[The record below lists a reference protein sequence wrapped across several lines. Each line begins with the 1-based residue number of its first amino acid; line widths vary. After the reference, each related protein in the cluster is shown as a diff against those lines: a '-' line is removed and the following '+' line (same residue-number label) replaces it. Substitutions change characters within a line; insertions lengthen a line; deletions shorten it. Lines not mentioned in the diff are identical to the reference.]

1 MFNVAFAIYFGG
13 GIMDQ
18 EDYSRVSEEDQ
29 LIRIETIEEL
39 EIKIIHFPR
48 FNGGEATFS
57 QIFRYFAALPNP
69 GGWHMIFNRKHYVGH
84 ATFDELR
91 AASAAWYKLVG
102 ETDKGRLAVTVDDNP
117 LTVNR
122 FETNSYFNLFPTR
135 NHVMLDTL
143 EEGLQWMRD
152 QIEGRPGPE

>member
-1 MFNVAFAIYFGG
+1 
-13 GIMDQ
+13 MDQ
-18 EDYSRVSEEDQ
+18 EDYSRVSEEEQ
-29 LIRIETIEEL
+29 LIRVETIEEL

-48 FNGGEATFS
+48 FNGGEATFA

-102 ETDKGRLAVTVDDNP
+102 DSDKGRLAVTVDDNP
-117 LTVNR
+117 LTIDR
-122 FETNSYFNLFPTR
+122 FETNSYFNLFPSR
-135 NHVMLDTL
+135 NHVILDSL
-143 EEGLQWMRD
+143 EEGLQWMKDRLAE
-152 QIEGRPGPE
+152 QATPK